1 MKNVIFIPGITGT
14 TLVNTNTLDYPTMYS
29 GIQRYF
35 RNLTKMGLQINAL
48 DDEPVEVIIE
58 RSHVE
63 AVAYK
68 EIVDCLG
75 EGYNTYIFGYD
86 WRKSN
91 TVTAEKLNDFVMMLR
106 RKLGNANEQFYFI
119 THSMGG
125 LVLLNYIKQ
134 FDEKF
139 NTIQKIAFNV
149 PPFAG
154 APEALKGLVMGES
167 YFVNTRDNFRK
178 IARTFPGM
186 YELLPWY
193 NGAIL
198 RKDGGDFDIYNPY
211 EWQSNL
217 YIAEREKV
225 YRDMLEAR
233 LKAAN
238 KVRKDIGEVIPSLSP
253 ALWSRILVLAGD
265 GEPTLNGVEVDDRDA
280 TEKVDNFFNFEIK
293 ENIKDDGDGTVPFYS
308 SQMYKQQ
315 VLTLKVKSTFWQQLA
330 HKVLFN
336 QHAMFLTDSRVQTII
351 GRFFDD
357 KEQLADY
364 QKPWWS
370 IIGGSV
376 TQAE

>member
-14 TLVNTNTLDYPTMYS
+14 TLVNTNTLDYGTIYS

-35 RNLTKMGLQINAL
+35 RDLTKMGLQINAL
-48 DDEPVEVIIE
+48 DDEPAQVIIE

-75 EGYNTYIFGYD
+75 EGYNMYIFGYD

-91 TVTAEKLNDFVMMLR
+91 AVTAEKLNDFVAMLR
-106 RKLGNANEQFYFI
+106 RKLGKADEQFYFI

-125 LVLLNYIKQ
+125 LVLLNYIRL
-134 FDEKF
+134 FDKKL
-139 NTIQKIAFNV
+139 NTIQKIVFNV

-154 APEALKGLVMGES
+154 APEALKGLVMGET
-167 YFVNTRDNFRK
+167 YLVNSSENFRK

-193 NGAIL
+193 DGAIK
-198 RKDGGDFDIYNPY
+198 RKGGGDFDIYNPY

-217 YIAEREKV
+217 YIAEREEAN
-225 YRDMLEAR
+225 RNMLETR

-238 KVRKDIGEVIPSLSP
+238 KVRKDIADVIPSLSEN
-253 ALWSRILVLAGD
+253 LRSRILVLAGD
-265 GEPTLNGVEVDDRDA
+265 GEPTLNGVEVEDRDP
-280 TEKVDNFFNFEIK
+280 TEKVDNFFNFEK
-293 ENIKDDGDGTVPFYS
+293 KDNIKDDGDGTVPVYS
-308 SQMYKQQ
+308 SHMYKKD
-315 VLTLKVKSTFWQQLA
+315 VLTLTVKSTFWQQLA

-336 QHAMFLTDSRVQTII
+336 QHAMFLTDGRVQTLI

-357 KEQLADY
+357 KEKLADY
-364 QKPWWS
+364 QQPWWS
-370 IIGGSV
+370 IIGGSI
-376 TQAE
+376 TQAK